1 MNGKYLT
8 LPDILKENEEKHKNQ
23 VFYVTDEK
31 EQSQYIEM
39 FKKEGINAVLLKHN
53 IDAPF
58 ITRLEQKNPDVKFV
72 RIDSDLTDSFKEE
85 TSDEEKETLKKDSE
99 SLTALFH
106 KALNNDKLTV
116 KAEKLKDASMACV
129 MTLSEEGRRMQEMMK
144 MYGMS
149 GMDFGT
155 PDETLVLNLTHP
167 LVQYVLAHAEDESV
181 TKYCEQLYDLAAL
194 AHGTLSPDRMSKFI
208 TRSNE
213 IMMEIAK

>member
-1 MNGKYLT
+1 M
-8 LPDILKENEEKHKNQ
+8 PSLKA
-23 VFYVTDEK
+23 Y
-31 EQSQYIEM
+31 
-39 FKKEGINAVLLKHN
+39 

-155 PDETLVLNLTHP
+155 PDETLVLNLTHR
-167 LVQYVLAHAEDESV
+167 LFSMFWL
-181 TKYCEQLYDLAAL
+181 
-194 AHGTLSPDRMSKFI
+194 TLRMSLLQSTASSCMI
-208 TRSNE
+208 LPLLLTAHSLRIVCLSLSHVP
-213 IMMEIAK
+213 MRL